1 MVNGN
6 NHAPEFDAASTA
18 AAVVVA
24 VPHTLRP
31 GVKVASLPARDSD
44 LGDSL
49 IYSIS
54 GGNGSSYFAVD
65 PASGDVTL
73 FDRVEVGQV
82 LDLEVKVEDSGTP
95 RLSDLARVRMLVTE
109 DNRHDPVFKDVTSR
123 IYIRED
129 DAIGKDIIY
138 VGPPLSQIFYKEQFF
153 GHHFLAKPGSHNIRD
168 K

>member
-1 MVNGN
+1 MIR
-6 NHAPEFDAASTA
+6 ASSFYSIVTFWY
-18 AAVVVA
+18 VSCLLQVA

-31 GVKVASLPARDSD
+31 GVKVASLPAKDSD

-49 IYSIS
+49 VYSIV

-73 FDRVEVGQV
+73 FDKVEVGQV

-129 DAIGKDIIY
+129 DAIGKNTSS
-138 VGPPLSQIFYKEQFF
+138 VSEL
-153 GHHFLAKPGSHNIRD
+153 
-168 K
+168 